1 MARVIQKKKGFKLDF
16 DLILKA
22 FFTLFAAAIL
32 VLVVDKVIE
41 RVENNKQPEEVTALF
56 SVADYKD
63 AYVRYNY
70 EDGFDGF
77 FKDEGFIEGNTN
89 NGHDGAVFVFVYN
102 SNLEVYV
109 DNTLEDEEDQNE
121 LKDFITEDFN
131 ENRGGVQSFY
141 QLATEYI
148 EKLNVDGKKVVY
160 LLDLYSF
167 NNYYGETLP
176 GSTLTLAENTL
187 ACVQVSFHND
197 SSSDNKLDRN
207 YIFSFTMGSYSSTYD
222 DLNGILGQIAKNN
235 A

>member
-16 DLILKA
+16 DLILKV

-41 RVENNKQPEEVTALF
+41 RVENNKKPAEVTALF
-56 SVADYKD
+56 PVADYKD

-70 EDGFDGF
+70 EEGLDGF
-77 FKDEGFIEGNTN
+77 FEDEGFIEANTK

-109 DNTLEDEEDQNE
+109 DKTLEDEEDQNE
-121 LKDFITEDFN
+121 LKNFITEDFN

-141 QLATEYI
+141 QLAVDYI
-148 EKLNVDGKKVVY
+148 EKLNVDGKKVIY

-167 NNYYGETLP
+167 DNYYGQILP
-176 GSTLTLAENTL
+176 GSNLTLYEDTL
-187 ACVQVSFHND
+187 AVAQISFHNEE
-197 SSSDNKLDRN
+197 SSDNKIDRN
-207 YIFSFTMGSYSSTYD
+207 YTFSFSMGSYSSTYD